1 MNTTTDLLDTLDLS
15 DEVRTRIHASI
26 TNYQRHARV
35 LLRIDTVNE
44 GLVWCTVHQYEAP
57 TSGKVLNEVELLERG
72 TAAFEP
78 LRDAG
83 YEPVICVYELEKGT
97 PEKPRT
103 KYRMGMGLHLLGQ
116 RVMVVRQKAPRML
129 FTLHGT
135 EWSVLAMETE
145 LPKERVARYITTAR
159 EYWKRDHYRRQL

>member
-1 MNTTTDLLDTLDLS
+1 MNTTTDLLDTLDLR

-44 GLVWCTVHQYEAP
+44 RLVWCTVHQYETPAN
-57 TSGKVLNEVELLERG
+57 GMVLNEVELLERG

-78 LRDAG
+78 LLDAG

-103 KYRMGMGLHLLGQ
+103 KYRMGLGMHVLGQ

-129 FTLHGT
+129 LTLNGL
-135 EWSVLAMETE
+135 EWGLLAMETE
-145 LPKERVARYITTAR
+145 VPKERALRYIISAK